1 MHDPALKVPAV
12 PLGIF
17 IRTWPE
23 CHELKGG
30 GVASARFLR
39 FYLRDVRTMADE
51 ADTTAGRGF
60 RGRDVAGQPLTTGLA
75 GTAARLLAGRRGRSP
90 PGLATPRFTTHV
102 VVCAQQCTFRERPQ
116 RGDYAQMRVSSRDAC
131 PHTATSLP
139 RGRQP
144 GLRRAARRSRAHRGG
159 GTLHAEPHS
168 ASMQTRPGPG
178 FHVPRHRAGRVRPG
192 MSPPALHVLGPQRSR
207 FAFRR
212 VPFLGVS
219 GDTGHASSAKFE
231 RGGHRANAPLTV
243 LWGGRN
249 GLRPP

>member
-23 CHELKGG
+23 CHELKG

-159 GTLHAEPHS
+159 GILQS
-168 ASMQTRPGPG
+168 YILRP
-178 FHVPRHRAGRVRPG
+178 RRR
-192 MSPPALHVLGPQRSR
+192 SPALASTSPDIG
-207 FAFRR
+207 
-212 VPFLGVS
+212 LGVS
-219 GDTGHASSAKFE
+219 GLACPPPPPTSSDPSAADSLSGGSRFWVSAETQDMHRLRNSRGEGTG
-231 RGGHRANAPLTV
+231 LT
-243 LWGGRN
+243 
-249 GLRPP
+249 PH

>member
-1 MHDPALKVPAV
+1 M
-12 PLGIF
+12 G
-17 IRTWPE
+17 
-23 CHELKGG
+23 
-30 GVASARFLR
+30 
-39 FYLRDVRTMADE
+39 DE
-51 ADTTAGRGF
+51 ADVTAGRGF

-139 RGRQP
+139 RRRQP
-144 GLRRAARRSRAHRGG
+144 GLRRAARRSRAHKGG
-159 GTLHAEPHS
+159 GILQSYILRPRRRSPAL
-168 ASMQTRPGPG
+168 ASTSPDIK
-178 FHVPRHRAGRVRPG
+178 AGCVRPG
-192 MSPPALHVLGPQRSR
+192 MSPPAPHVLGPQRSG

-219 GDTGHASSAKFE
+219 GDTRHASSAKFE